1 MMHTYFRFQ
10 GNFRCLKLLLN
21 KGANWKE
28 KDNEGQTAMH
38 LSTRHKSNKC
48 LALLMKQLEMAEIDD
63 QDKNKVHVQLKTSWY
78 RLLLNRLCLF
88 HRYLQCLSK
97 AAISQ
102 RDVHM
107 FQRTCLHWAASYGN
121 LDHIKMLTKADSN
134 IGIPDIDGKTPL
146 HWAASSKD
154 NQAVDCVQLILVS
167 YLLVDVGCL
176 STFSSR
182 IML

>member
-63 QDKNKVHVQLKTSWY
+63 QDKNKVQLKTSWY
-78 RLLLNRLCLF
+78 LQLLKRF
-88 HRYLQCLSK
+88 VF
-97 AAISQ
+97 ISPISAMPKQ
-102 RDVHM
+102 SCCITAR
-107 FQRTCLHWAASYGN
+107 CA
-121 LDHIKMLTKADSN
+121 
-134 IGIPDIDGKTPL
+134 
-146 HWAASSKD
+146 
-154 NQAVDCVQLILVS
+154 
-167 YLLVDVGCL
+167 
-176 STFSSR
+176 
-182 IML
+182 